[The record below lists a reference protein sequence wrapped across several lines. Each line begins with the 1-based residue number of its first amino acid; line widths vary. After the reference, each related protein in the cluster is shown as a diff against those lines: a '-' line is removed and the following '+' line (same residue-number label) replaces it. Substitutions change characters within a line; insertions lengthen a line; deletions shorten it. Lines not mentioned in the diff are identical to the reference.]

1 MHVLM
6 TADTVGG
13 VWTYTR
19 ELVTQLSRRGIMIT
33 LVSFGELPSAAQSEW
48 IEELPDVSFHPT
60 AFRLE
65 WMQDAQSD
73 LRQST
78 EFLQSIIAEA
88 KPDLL
93 HFNQFYFGGLDWDL
107 PRIVVAHSD
116 VISWWV
122 SVHGAEPPDSDWI
135 HTYRENVVRGWRG
148 ADLAIAPTRWM
159 LGQACAHLAIRNER
173 KLSTTVVTPTCSSH
187 ISPKRN
193 TQFRLAVCGMPA
205 SSQLC
210 YSVTI
215 CHLKRS

>member
-1 MHVLM
+1 M

-19 ELVTQLSRRGIMIT
+19 ELVTQLSRRGIRIT

-48 IEELPDVSFHPT
+48 IEELPTVSFHPT

-78 EFLQSIIAEA
+78 EFLQSIIDES

-93 HFNQFYFGGLDWDL
+93 HFNQFYFGGIGWDL

-122 SVHGAEPPDSDWI
+122 SVHGAKPPDSEWI
-135 HTYRENVVRGWRG
+135 
-148 ADLAIAPTRWM
+148 
-159 LGQACAHLAIRNER
+159 
-173 KLSTTVVTPTCSSH
+173 
-187 ISPKRN
+187 
-193 TQFRLAVCGMPA
+193 
-205 SSQLC
+205 
-210 YSVTI
+210 
-215 CHLKRS
+215 RS